1 MASPTFPPLT
11 DAQGDALSDMVDYKT
26 GIRHWKKGATK
37 FDSPSVFTR
46 YQQLHEALFELIS
59 RFGGACIKVGGLN
72 VGVLALNYQIGAT
85 EKVFAGIASQPLS
98 PSATNYLYLDSDQTL
113 KISTTAWPGTGHFKI
128 AKVFTS
134 GTEVT
139 VIIDPRMRNFQIDI
153 VNAWWSVI
161 AGGDVDVN
169 GKALKAVGQQWFS
182 ASTELTLAS
191 DTITPTQAVH
201 SVDTQADAAAD
212 DLVTITADAAKINRL
227 VILRCE
233 NAARVVT
240 IKSTGNI
247 KLKHGNLVLDDVE
260 KFILAMQITATTW
273 IAEPMNFASFGPLL
287 QDLDCNLKT
296 LRNIGVLAVKNM
308 GTRVIATDAITVAG
322 TFHRLVPESGYTDD
336 LKTINGGE
344 QHQLL
349 LITPNSGTFDITVYD
364 CSASGGNNIFLSKPG
379 STVHLADPT
388 DWLLLFEDIGNWSEI
403 ARSKHRLDDLVGTGQ
418 VIPLAIGPCHYPG
431 TLTINQET
439 WDCLAPFPFKLKRA
453 RGRVRT
459 APTGGSCVID
469 VLKNGASVFAADA
482 NAINIADGTLE
493 DNSDTIDVDFA
504 QGDRISVKVKAV
516 NGAVSATVSFD
527 AYVQAITAA

>member
-59 RFGGACIKVGGLN
+59 RLGGGCIKVGGLN
-72 VGVLALNYQIGAT
+72 VGVFALNYQIGAT
-85 EKVFAGIASQPLS
+85 EKVFAGIASQALS
-98 PSATNYLYLDSDQTL
+98 PNVTSYLYLDSDQTL

-139 VIIDPRMRNFQIDI
+139 TILDARMRNFQIDI

-169 GKALKAVGQQWFS
+169 GKALKGVGQQWFS

-191 DTITPTQAVH
+191 DTITPTQVVH

-212 DLVTITADAAKINRL
+212 DLVTITADAAKVNRL
-227 VILRCE
+227 LILRCE

-240 IKSTGNI
+240 IKGTGNI
-247 KLKHGNLVLDDVE
+247 KLKHGDLVLDDVE
-260 KFILAMQITATTW
+260 KFVLAMQITTTTW

-287 QDLDCNLKT
+287 QDLDANSRKITQIGLLALKH
-296 LRNIGVLAVKNM
+296 M
-308 GTRVIATDAITVAG
+308 GTRTIAADAITVGG
-322 TFHRLVPESGYTDD
+322 TLHRLIPESGLLDD

-344 QHQLL
+344 PNQLL
-349 LITPNSGTFDITVYD
+349 LIVPNSLYAIVVYD
-364 CSASGGNNIFLSKPG
+364 AGGEGGDNIFLSVGGANLTLEAPNE
-379 STVHLADPT
+379 
-388 DWLLLFEDIGNWSEI
+388 WLLLLENAGFWHEI
-403 ARSKHRLDDLVGTGQ
+403 SRSKHRLDDLVGTGQ

-459 APTGGSCVID
+459 APSGGSCVID
-469 VLKNGASVFAADA
+469 VLKNGASIFAAPA
-482 NAINIADGTLE
+482 NAINIPDGQLE
-493 DNSDTIDVDFA
+493 DNSDTIDVDVA
-504 QGDRISVKVKAV
+504 AGDRISVKVLTV

-527 AYVQAITAA
+527 AWTQASTAA